1 MNLELLNLIPNEIL
15 NLIFYNMK
23 PTIKYS
29 LNKRYFYKYYK
40 YRFTFI
46 NNKYLFYQKF
56 IHKKDFFF
64 INNLN
69 YMKFLIKND
78 VKLCVEF
85 IINCKIK
92 YDDTN
97 YIIKNP
103 IIFQDIKYASVLNF
117 IISLSKKYNSLLI
130 NKYLINFVKKNNLT
144 HLLKKEHKNK
154 YKNSSKQIKWKI

>member
-15 NLIFYNMK
+15 NLIFNNMK

-29 LNKRYFYKYYK
+29 LNKKNFYKYYK

-46 NNKYLFYQKF
+46 NNKYLFYRKF
-56 IHKKDFFF
+56 IHKKDYFF

-78 VKLCVEF
+78 VKLCTEF

-103 IIFQDIKYASVLNF
+103 HF
-117 IISLSKKYNSLLI
+117 IL
-130 NKYLINFVKKNNLT
+130 
-144 HLLKKEHKNK
+144 
-154 YKNSSKQIKWKI
+154 

>member
-15 NLIFYNMK
+15 NLIFNNIK
-23 PTIKYS
+23 PTLKYN
-29 LNKRYFYKYYK
+29 LNKRNFYKYYK

-46 NNKYLFYQKF
+46 NNKYLFYRKF
-56 IHKKDFFF
+56 IHKKDYFF
-64 INNLN
+64 ISNLN

-78 VKLCVEF
+78 VKLCTEF

-97 YIIKNP
+97 YIIKNS
-103 IIFQDIKYASVLNF
+103 ILFENIKYTNILDF
-117 IISLSKKYNSLLI
+117 MISLSKKYNSLSVY
-130 NKYLINFVKKNNLT
+130 KYLIYFVKNNNFT

-154 YKNSSKQIKWKI
+154 YKNNSKQIEWKI

>member
-15 NLIFYNMK
+15 NLIFNNMK
-23 PTIKYS
+23 PMIKYS
-29 LNKRYFYKYYK
+29 LNKKNFYKYYK

-46 NNKYLFYQKF
+46 NNKYLFYHKF
-56 IHKKDFFF
+56 IHKKDYFF
-64 INNLN
+64 ISNLN

-78 VKLCVEF
+78 VKLCIKF

-97 YIIKNP
+97 YIVNIP
-103 IIFQDIKYASVLNF
+103 IIFQDIKYRNILDF
-117 IISLSKKYNSLLI
+117 IISLSKKYKALLI
-130 NKYLINFVKKNNLT
+130 NKYLINFIKKNNLT